1 VTFVA
6 IVFVVVGSTCFIN
19 MPLNLWLV
27 MAGGLSETVVE
38 VDEMSG
44 GFPLRIIDPAG
55 RSMTIKQPPKR
66 IVSATLAGDEM
77 LMKLV
82 DQEKVKSVTYLV
94 DQPAYP
100 HVNGFY
106 DASILRNHAGIEEI
120 LSVEP
125 DLVLIASYSNAA
137 SVEMLLAT
145 GIPLIRIAHYNS
157 HKDLRRNVRVLSRVL
172 GVQIKG
178 ERWISDMDKKI
189 ELVKN
194 RVKSQPKPRVLY
206 YSTGG
211 ITRAPGTLMDES
223 IGYAG
228 GYNVLAETGLTG
240 YTSISKELAISLL
253 PDVILLDDRML
264 KEQGEG
270 QKLLLDDPAWADVP
284 AVKNKRVYS
293 ERNSLLLSVTP
304 ARVEALEQLAR
315 WLHPAVFDNLANTES
330 PL

>member
-1 VTFVA
+1 
-6 IVFVVVGSTCFIN
+6 
-19 MPLNLWLV
+19 
-27 MAGGLSETVVE
+27 
-38 VDEMSG
+38 
-44 GFPLRIIDPAG
+44 PLRIVDPAG
-55 RSMTIKQPPKR
+55 RRMTIKQPPKR

-77 LMKLV
+77 LMELV
-82 DQEKVKSVTYLV
+82 DQEKIKGVTYLV

-157 HKDLRRNVRVLSRVL
+157 HQDLRRNVRMLSRVL

-178 ERWISDMDKKI
+178 ERWIAEMDKKI
-189 ELVKN
+189 EHVKN
-194 RVKSQPKPRVLY
+194 QVKGQPKPRVLY
-206 YSTGG
+206 YSMGG
-211 ITRAPGTLMDES
+211 LTRAPGTLMDES

-228 GYNVLAETGLTG
+228 GHNVLEETGLTG

-264 KEQGEG
+264 KNQGEG
-270 QKLLLDDPAWADVP
+270 RKQLLNDPAWADVP
-284 AVKNKRVYS
+284 AIKNKRVYS
-293 ERNSLLLSVTP
+293 ERNPLLLSVTP

-315 WLHPAVFDNLANTES
+315 WLHPTVFENPFKTES
-330 PL
+330 SL